1 MRSLN
6 IRRFKPVLGRLDREP
21 LFSSW
26 HTSPFPIAFELTN
39 RNEDSVSGTLVA
51 AELWTSLLVV
61 DELDHISRLP
71 EVEP

>member
-1 MRSLN
+1 
-6 IRRFKPVLGRLDREP
+6 
-21 LFSSW
+21 
-26 HTSPFPIAFELTN
+26 
-39 RNEDSVSGTLVA
+39 VA